1 MGSIDRR
8 DVMSLKLLK
17 INKVSEIT
25 GLGRSTIYAR
35 VAEETFPK
43 PIKLGHR
50 ASAWV
55 ESEIEAWI
63 ETRIAISRGG
73 SHE

>member
-1 MGSIDRR
+1 
-8 DVMSLKLLK
+8 MSLKLLK

-55 ESEIEAWI
+55 ESEVETWI
-63 ETRIAISRGG
+63 KSRIDLCRGVQSG
-73 SHE
+73 SDNTSGKT